1 MSNKK
6 TPVRVYLTEDELPKQ
21 WYNIQA
27 DMPNPIK
34 PYLHPGTKQPLGP
47 ADLAPLHPMALIMQ
61 EVSTERYID
70 IPEEVQESIK
80 ASGILLWFVH
90 MV

>member
-6 TPVRVYLTEDELPKQ
+6 TPVRVYLDEKELPKQ

-34 PYLHPGTKQPLGP
+34 PYLNPMTKELVKPE
-47 ADLAPLHPMALIMQ
+47 DLAPLFPMALI
-61 EVSTERYID
+61 
-70 IPEEVQESIK
+70 
-80 ASGILLWFVH
+80 
-90 MV
+90 